1 MSVREDPERDNY
13 GGGGGKVR
21 KLLRQPHR
29 ELGSLHGSTEWCP
42 HVRYRG
48 LNSDPKRRVRVFPLG
63 ACELICKYKLRIPR

>member
-48 LNSDPKRRVRVFPLG
+48 LNSDPKKTCPSPPPWCL
-63 ACELICKYKLRIPR
+63 